1 MYSSSSHSTV
11 KVKAKEMGLVMF
23 VPCLPLPIP
32 YRRSRRRRRQIAKSS
47 SSRQTVFKSSSNGSQ
62 IVVARA
68 LRQPPLN
75 RSHYL
80 KSSQVRYG
88 T

>member
-1 MYSSSSHSTV
+1 MKV
-11 KVKAKEMGLVMF
+11 KVKEMGLVMF

-32 YRRSRRRRRQIAKSS
+32 YRRRRRRQIAKSS

-68 LRQPPLN
+68 LRQSLLN

>member
-11 KVKAKEMGLVMF
+11 KVKVKEMGLVMF
-23 VPCLPLPIP
+23 EPCLPLPIP
-32 YRRSRRRRRQIAKSS
+32 YRRRRRRRQIAKSS
-47 SSRQTVFKSSSNGSQ
+47 SSRRPVFKSSSNGSQ

-68 LRQPPLN
+68 LRQSLLN